1 MSSAIVL
8 RTAGAAVGILAIGAV
23 LLDAFEVIVL
33 PRRVTRHF
41 RPARVFYALTW
52 APWARV
58 AAAISSSRNREAF
71 LSVYGPLSLLVL
83 IVWWAAMLI
92 TGFAVLMWGAQTN
105 LHGLAHA
112 AGFGDYLYLSGTNFF
127 TLGIGDL
134 HPMDTAG
141 RMVVV
146 VESGTGFGFLALVIG
161 YLPVIYQSFSRREL
175 NITLLDARA
184 GSPPSVAELL
194 RRYGSGNMAELE
206 RLLEEWEKWASDLL
220 ESHLSYPVIAYFRSQ
235 HSNQSW
241 LAALTTILDT
251 CSVLLAGVR
260 GSPTRQAELTF
271 AMARHAVVDLAQV
284 FRRAPSSA
292 LGRLGTLEM
301 SVLTETLR
309 RAGFAL
315 RDEPRFE
322 GHLAELRSMYEPYV
336 DALSRYLLLPLPP
349 LAPAK
354 PVVDN
359 WRTSAWEGTLRKLD
373 QLGLP
378 DDDY

>member
-1 MSSAIVL
+1 MLL
-8 RTAGAAVGILAIGAV
+8 RTAAVAASVIVIGGV

-33 PRRVTRHF
+33 PRRVTRHL
-41 RPARVFYALTW
+41 RPARLFYAVTW
-52 APWARV
+52 APWAKLSR
-58 AAAISSSRNREAF
+58 AIPSGRNREAF
-71 LSVYGPLSLLVL
+71 LSVYGPLSLIFL
-83 IVWWAAMLI
+83 IAWWAVSLI
-92 TGFAVLMWGAQTN
+92 AGFALLMWGVQTG
-105 LHGLAHA
+105 LHGPPGARV
-112 AGFGDYLYLSGTNFF
+112 FGDYLYLSGSNFF

-134 HPMDTAG
+134 HPTDTAG
-141 RMVVV
+141 RIVAV
-146 VESGTGFGFLALVIG
+146 VESGTGFGFIALVIG

-184 GSPPSVAELL
+184 GSPPSAAELL
-194 RRYGSGNMAELE
+194 RRYGSRNMDELE
-206 RLLEEWEKWASDLL
+206 RLLEEWEKWSSDLL

-271 AMARHAVVDLAQV
+271 AMARHAIVDLAQV
-284 FRRAPSSA
+284 FRRRPSHTP
-292 LGRLGTLEM
+292 GRLSAREM
-301 SVLTETLR
+301 QVLSETLR

-315 RDEPRFE
+315 RDEARFE
-322 GHLAELRSMYEPYV
+322 GHLAGLRGMYEPYV

-349 LAPAK
+349 WAPAK